1 MEVDHMAKKNPYL
14 NDRDILDQA
23 LEHSWGKTADAK
35 AKEKAYNR
43 EYYQRHKEEIL
54 RKARQAGEGIQRTAQ
69 NAVND
74 VRTAT
79 YLGRR
84 PGEHAPSYQDI
95 DRYRN
100 AHAMNA
106 HLSNEA
112 RERYNTAS
120 NDAVETA
127 RTARNYHQGRGHNPT
142 YNKAYDEYLGR
153 TANDVMDASNRAYKN
168 QRRMANRRASSE
180 AALNEAQKAH
190 RAYTNGA
197 YDIKYDSK
205 LARDAQN
212 AYSKLRNPKEM
223 ARRAGE
229 SAKKAYDNVKTAFS
243 KDRRGSS
250 SVDSAK
256 TNKTSE
262 MNSRLRNEG
271 RARYNEAA
279 RNADEL
285 SRYERNYRQG
295 RAHNPT
301 YTREYNNYIG
311 REANRAIDESNR
323 AYKNASRMAK
333 RASSSGA
340 AANEASKAS
349 QQQGYEKRF
358 DSKLARDAQIAYSKA
373 RGTARKAKD
382 AVDRY
387 VDDTLDYAKKLNK
400 DARTGI
406 NDAYN
411 RAKSGIEDV
420 YSQASRKTKNVKNDL
435 ETSKRL
441 RQMKNADALLKAIN
455 RLPSDKY
462 EETQELTRKLRTANA
477 QAYKQAS
484 KAKKKKKS

>member
-1 MEVDHMAKKNPYL
+1 MAKKNPYL

-69 NAVND
+69 NA
-74 VRTAT
+74 
-79 YLGRR
+79 
-84 PGEHAPSYQDI
+84 
-95 DRYRN
+95 
-100 AHAMNA
+100 
-106 HLSNEA
+106 
-112 RERYNTAS
+112 YNQ
-120 NDAVETA
+120 A
-127 RTARNYHQGRGHNPT
+127 RTQYNAARGSGQLP
-142 YNKAYDEYLGR
+142 
-153 TANDVMDASNRAYKN
+153 S
-168 QRRMANRRASSE
+168 QQIRRA
-180 AALNEAQKAH
+180 
-190 RAYTNGA
+190 G
-197 YDIKYDSK
+197 
-205 LARDAQN
+205 QN
-212 AYSKLRNPKEM
+212 AY
-223 ARRAGE
+223 
-229 SAKKAYDNVKTAFS
+229 DDVKTAFS

-250 SVDSAK
+250 SVDSTK

-301 YTREYNNYIG
+301 YTREYNDYIG

-358 DSKLARDAQIAYSKA
+358 DSKLARDAQNAYSKA

-400 DARTGI
+400 DARTGV

-411 RAKSGIEDV
+411 RAKSGIEDI
-420 YSQASRKTKNVKNDL
+420 YSQASRKTKNIKNDL

-441 RQMKNADALLKAIN
+441 RQMKNADALLKAVN

-462 EETQELTRKLRTANA
+462 EETRELARKLRSANA
-477 QAYKQAS
+477 QAYNQAS
-484 KAKKKKKS
+484 KTKKKKKS

>member
-1 MEVDHMAKKNPYL
+1 MAKKNPYL
-14 NDRDILDQA
+14 NDKDILDQA

-69 NAVND
+69 NAYNQA
-74 VRTAT
+74 RAQ
-79 YLGRR
+79 YNAARGSGQL
-84 PGEHAPSYQDI
+84 PSQQI
-95 DRYRN
+95 
-100 AHAMNA
+100 
-106 HLSNEA
+106 
-112 RERYNTAS
+112 
-120 NDAVETA
+120 
-127 RTARNYHQGRGHNPT
+127 
-142 YNKAYDEYLGR
+142 
-153 TANDVMDASNRAYKN
+153 
-168 QRRMANRRASSE
+168 
-180 AALNEAQKAH
+180 
-190 RAYTNGA
+190 
-197 YDIKYDSK
+197 
-205 LARDAQN
+205 
-212 AYSKLRNPKEM
+212 
-223 ARRAGE
+223 RRAGE
-229 SAKKAYDNVKTAFS
+229 DVRTAFS

-358 DSKLARDAQIAYSKA
+358 DSKLVRDAQIAYSKA

-441 RQMKNADALLKAIN
+441 RQMKNADALLKAVN

-462 EETQELTRKLRTANA
+462 EETQELARKLRSANA
-477 QAYKQAS
+477 QAYNQAS
-484 KAKKKKKS
+484 KTKKKKKS